1 MILENIWY
9 IGYVVIIC
17 FLIYISMLIYNY
29 INHKYYNIDDDN
41 NNDFINNDL
50 KILSKLNRKN
60 NKIIININGSHY
72 YY

>member
-17 FLIYISMLIYNY
+17 CLIYISMLIYNY
-29 INHKYYNIDDDN
+29 INHKYCNIDDDN

>member
-29 INHKYYNIDDDN
+29 IHHKYCNIDDDN